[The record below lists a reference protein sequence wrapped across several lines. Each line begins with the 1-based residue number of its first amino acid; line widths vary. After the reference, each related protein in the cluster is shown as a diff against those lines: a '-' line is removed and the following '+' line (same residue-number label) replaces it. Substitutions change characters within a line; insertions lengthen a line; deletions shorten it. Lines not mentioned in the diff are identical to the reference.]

1 MTREKIKT
9 KTMWKIQGLEGSPK
23 NDRNLY
29 MSLEQAEM
37 HAPVPSA
44 LLKVEVIQINY
55 GWN

>member
-1 MTREKIKT
+1 MKEEIKV

-29 MSLEQAEM
+29 ASLEQAEM